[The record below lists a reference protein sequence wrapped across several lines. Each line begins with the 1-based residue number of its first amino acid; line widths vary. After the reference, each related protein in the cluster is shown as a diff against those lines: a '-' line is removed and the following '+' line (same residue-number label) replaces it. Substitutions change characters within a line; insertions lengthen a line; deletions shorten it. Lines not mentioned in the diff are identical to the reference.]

1 MSFIFGLL
9 DVVLTAVML
18 FDTLGII
25 YQFRKNIPVN
35 PKEYIRICF
44 SWILFLA
51 ICSLF
56 SCDRKGF
63 FGTLIRLIILFS
75 KIFVTIPKLG
85 GTNKIHQYL
94 IEEGNAEKYYKKV
107 VELIK
112 SKLCKGSKP
121 AFPSDSPS
129 NSFPSETK
137 ESEEEPSKED

>member
-94 IEEGNAEKYYKKV
+94 IEEGNAKRYYKNMHI
-107 VELIK
+107 L
-112 SKLCKGSKP
+112 
-121 AFPSDSPS
+121 
-129 NSFPSETK
+129 
-137 ESEEEPSKED
+137 